1 MTVSRFHTIPEVV
14 TALDGVVTWA
24 EGANSPIGYFPA
36 LHREV
41 ALAIDA
47 GVTADHFDDGPRMV
61 HMVGCFATR
70 YIDAFDAFRGGG
82 RPTRVWQV
90 AFDRAGDDS
99 MTVLQHI
106 LMAMTAHIGLDLA
119 VVAAEVAP
127 GDELAGLRPD
137 FERINGV
144 LDGLVDMDRL
154 AVDGVSPALREIDR
168 LGPVG
173 DWLVEGAIHDA
184 REHAWHLAVQL
195 AALEGDERRRAV
207 EAADD
212 RVAGFGRDVAHP
224 TLLVREFLRD
234 VVRPAEGRDVAA
246 VIARLRLDPTT
257 RGRGST

>member
-1 MTVSRFHTIPEVV
+1 MTAPRFATIPDVV
-14 TALDGVVTWA
+14 AALDEVVTWA

-61 HMVGCFATR
+61 HMVGCFASR
-70 YIDAFDAFRGGG
+70 YLDALETFRKGGQ
-82 RPTRVWQV
+82 PTQVWQV
-90 AFDRAGDDS
+90 TFDRATDDS

-106 LMAMTAHIGLDLA
+106 LMAMTAHIGLDLG

-154 AVDGVSPALREIDR
+154 AVDGVSPALRELDR
-168 LGPVG
+168 LGPIG

-184 REHAWHLAVQL
+184 REHSWRLAVEL
-195 AALEGDERRRAV
+195 SALEGEERERAIAV
-207 EAADD
+207 ADA

-224 TLLVREFLRD
+224 TLVVRDFLRD
-234 VVRPAEGRDVAA
+234 VVRPAEGRAVAA
-246 VIARLRLDPTT
+246 VIARLRLDPTS

>member
-1 MTVSRFHTIPEVV
+1 MSSSRFRTIPEAV

-47 GVTADHFDDGPRMV
+47 GVTADHFDDGARMV
-61 HMVGCFATR
+61 QMVGCFATR
-70 YIDAFDAFRGGG
+70 YLDAFDTFHRGD
-82 RPTRVWQV
+82 RPTQVWQV
-90 AFDRAGDDS
+90 AFDRAADDS

-106 LMAMTAHIGLDLA
+106 LMAMTAHIGLDLG

-127 GDELAGLRPD
+127 GDELAGLRGD

-154 AVDGVSPALREIDR
+154 AVDGVSPALRDLDR

-184 REHAWHLAVQL
+184 REHSWRLAVEL
-195 AALEGDERRRAV
+195 AALEGDERDRAV
-207 EAADD
+207 AAADV

-224 TLLVREFLRD
+224 TLLVRDFLRD
-234 VVRPAEGRDVAA
+234 VVRPAEGRAVAS
-246 VIARLRLDPTT
+246 VIARLRVDPTT